1 MQRHRH
7 LCHHLRHPPPDG
19 DALVLFFEEQGTERR
34 KVSGELIE
42 RHRRSSRRLN
52 LIDRD
57 AGKLSYGRDHVD
69 VIGSA
74 ATLPSGHVLL

>member
-1 MQRHRH
+1 MQRRRH
-7 LCHHLRHPPPDG
+7 LCHHLRHPATHR
-19 DALVLFFEEQGTERR
+19 DALVLFFEEQSTERR
-34 KVSGELIE
+34 KVSGELVE

-57 AGKLSYGRDHVD
+57 ASELSYGRDHVD